1 MSCRCYC
8 DEKSVFTLLSIF
20 INVCEQGVITTT
32 MKECRQHNSGIGGQ
46 AVLEGVMM
54 RNKDRYA
61 IAVRKSD
68 GSIVIKNE
76 IYKGIFADSPLKK
89 IPFVRGIFVFIDS
102 MILGLRCTDYSAT
115 IYAED
120 DPEAEAEKKAE
131 GRKTPLQEEK
141 EAEGRETRPR
151 EDKEEE
157 GRETRPLEE
166 NVSKDKGTPPEEEK
180 ESLGERILMT
190 LVMIVSL
197 ILALGLFMAL
207 PVFLASHVV
216 KFIGNDALLSLFEG
230 LIRIAIFVIY
240 ILLISQM
247 KDIRRLFQYH
257 GAEHKC
263 INCLEGGKELTV
275 ENAAEATRLH
285 KRCGSSFILFV
296 MLVSIVL
303 FFFIKVR
310 NPLARVGIRILLLP
324 LISGISYEL
333 IRFAGSSDNP
343 VIGLLS
349 KPGLWLQGLTT
360 REPDEEMLQVAIQSV
375 EAVFDWRAYLAS
387 DFGMTFD
394 ERPETGT
401 EQRKTAGAEANAE
414 PARAFA
420 DN

>member
-1 MSCRCYC
+1 MTGQYSDDWFYI
-8 DEKSVFTLLSIF
+8 DWFYI
-20 INVCEQGVITTT
+20 

-68 GSIVIKNE
+68 GSIIVKE
-76 IYKGIFADSPLKK
+76 ETYKGILAGSPLKK

-120 DPEAEAEKKAE
+120 DPDAEPDEMAEDSMAEAVRNAAAPEKADGSVHEDEKKSQGKPA
-131 GRKTPLQEEK
+131 
-141 EAEGRETRPR
+141 
-151 EDKEEE
+151 
-157 GRETRPLEE
+157 
-166 NVSKDKGTPPEEEK
+166 EEEK
-180 ESLGERILMT
+180 ESLGERIMMT

-197 ILALGLFMAL
+197 VIALGLFMAL

-216 KFIGNDALLSLFEG
+216 RFLGNPALLSLFEG
-230 LIRIAIFVIY
+230 VIRIAIFVIY

-263 INCLEGGKELTV
+263 INCLESGHELTV
-275 ENAAEATRLH
+275 ENASKATRLH

-303 FFFIKVR
+303 FFFIRVR

-324 LISGISYEL
+324 VISGISYEL

-343 VIGLLS
+343 VIALLS

-360 REPDEEMLQVAIQSV
+360 REPDPEMIEAAIASV
-375 EAVFDWRAYLAS
+375 EAVFDWRAYLTS

-394 ERPETGT
+394 TAAETGD
-401 EQRKTAGAEANAE
+401 R
-414 PARAFA
+414 
-420 DN
+420 

>member
-1 MSCRCYC
+1 
-8 DEKSVFTLLSIF
+8 
-20 INVCEQGVITTT
+20 

-54 RNKDRYA
+54 RNKDKYA
-61 IAVRKSD
+61 IAVRRSD
-68 GSIVIKNE
+68 GSIVVKKE
-76 IYKGIFADSPLKK
+76 IYKGILAGSVLKK

-120 DPEAEAEKKAE
+120 DPDGQKEDGKETTAAEP
-131 GRKTPLQEEK
+131 GEK
-141 EAEGRETRPR
+141 ET
-151 EDKEEE
+151 
-157 GRETRPLEE
+157 
-166 NVSKDKGTPPEEEK
+166 
-180 ESLGERILMT
+180 LGERIMMT

-216 KFIGNDALLSLFEG
+216 RLIGNPALLSLFEG
-230 LIRIAIFVIY
+230 VIRIAIFVLY
-240 ILLISQM
+240 ILLISRM

-263 INCLEGGKELTV
+263 INCLESGRELTV
-275 ENAAEATRLH
+275 ENAAKATRFH

-296 MLVSIVL
+296 MMVSIIL

-324 LISGISYEL
+324 VISGISYEL

-343 VIGLLS
+343 LIAVLS

-360 REPDEEMLQVAIQSV
+360 KEPEAEMIEAAIASV
-375 EAVFDWRAYLAS
+375 EAVFDWRAYLSS

-394 ERPETGT
+394 DES
-401 EQRKTAGAEANAE
+401 
-414 PARAFA
+414 
-420 DN
+420 